1 MNQEE
6 KAMLKALSDMR
17 KEKERLEY
25 EDMLQRIEKASNRK
39 ILRRQLQLLAEYSRR
54 PCGTDRI
61 PEASKAM
68 LEIYKELSK
77 TKKITLALAFVF
89 LVTGCSLLHSFD
101 LKTQT
106 PFIRNIDAIAS
117 KICI

>member
-25 EDMLQRIEKASNRK
+25 EDMRQRIEKSSNRK

-61 PEASKAM
+61 PEVSKAM
-68 LEIYKELSK
+68 LEIYKELGK
-77 TKKITLALAFVF
+77 AKKSTLALAFVF
-89 LVTGCSLLHSFD
+89 LVTGCSLLPSFD
-101 LKTQT
+101 LEMQT
-106 PFIRNIDAIAS
+106 PFIKNIDVAIP
-117 KICI
+117 KIYV